1 MISTFYTQDGKTV
14 KPSLFDDEAN
24 NIASSF
30 VITEKDKDGR
40 TFVYGVSKTQL
51 RRLFDE
57 VKRFEQNL
65 NGESE
70 VWQKHLPYIRM
81 IKSKVSYNTSRAKE
95 KERKKEKVYNNLS
108 DFITKG
114 IDLIK
119 KEEDYYVFLAL
130 FEAVYGF
137 YYEKNPKDD

>member
-14 KPSLFDDEAN
+14 EPNLFDTKAKD
-24 NIASSF
+24 IASRF

-40 TFVYGVSKTQL
+40 SFVYGVSKTQL

-65 NGESE
+65 NGETE

-95 KERKKEKVYNNLS
+95 KERKKEKPYNNLS
-108 DFITKG
+108 DFITEG

-119 KEEDYYVFLAL
+119 EEKDYYVFLAL